1 MVLLWLLFAVSKVS
15 CKFEFTNIKCT
26 SLDEKFAG
34 VEYCYLKSVNRSY
47 KYLSLKVNL
56 FKTPITKIKINAAL
70 YKRFNGYRPF
80 MYNITVDFL
89 KNPSSNAA
97 MNYLFGFFR
106 NFSNINHTCPYDHD
120 IIVDKLDIN
129 AANLQVTKVLPVPE
143 GDYLVETHWIAY
155 DIDRAIVKV
164 YCSVS

>member
-1 MVLLWLLFAVSKVS
+1 
-15 CKFEFTNIKCT
+15 KFEFTNIKCT
-26 SLDEKFAG
+26 SLDEKFTG

-56 FKTPITKIKINAAL
+56 FKTPITKIKINASV

-80 MYNITVDFL
+80 MYNITVDACNFL

-97 MNYLFGFFR
+97 MNYFYGFFR
-106 NFSNINHTCPYDHD
+106 HFSNMNHTCPYDHD

-129 AANLQVTKVLPVPE
+129 AANFQVTKVLPVPE

-164 YCSVS
+164 YCSIS